1 MIFGD
6 RIRHLKTGK
15 LATVID
21 VTWIYMRGQPMEIAK
36 VRWENGRI
44 MNINSRHFKNWE
56 VIGEEE

>member
-1 MIFGD
+1 MIVGD

-44 MNINSRHFKNWE
+44 MNINSRHF
-56 VIGEEE
+56 

>member
-1 MIFGD
+1 MIVGD

-36 VRWENGRI
+36 VRWENGRLMI
-44 MNINSRHFKNWE
+44 INSRHFKNWE
-56 VIGEEE
+56 VLGEDE

>member
-1 MIFGD
+1 
-6 RIRHLKTGK
+6 
-15 LATVID
+15 
-21 VTWIYMRGQPMEIAK
+21 MEIAK

>member
-1 MIFGD
+1 MIVGD

-36 VRWENGRI
+36 VRWENDRI

>member
-1 MIFGD
+1 MIVRD

-36 VRWENGRI
+36 VQWENGKI

>member
-1 MIFGD
+1 MIVGN
-6 RIRHLKTGK
+6 RIKHNKTGK
-15 LATVID
+15 LATVVD